1 MRKVIGIGETI
12 LDIIFRGGQ
21 PTAAV
26 PGGSVFNGIVS
37 LGRIGVPICF
47 ISETGNDH
55 VGNIILNFMR
65 ENNIPTDH
73 VNVFPD
79 GKSPV
84 SLAFLNNRS
93 DAEYIFYK
101 DYPKKRL
108 DVEYPQIQ
116 EDDIVIIGSYYA
128 LNPVLRDKLFARIK
142 EQTQGKEETQGKEK
156 PRTIRMN
163 PWKWAAA
170 IVLPICIAFFT
181 YYLIDSS
188 QTVGAP
194 FIVKADKGDKAT
206 IELPDGTNVV
216 LNSASQLSY
225 LNNFGENVRRV
236 QLNGEAYF
244 KVAHDEKRAFIVQ
257 VGDLEVKVLGTSFNV
272 SAYEDAKD
280 VTVVLLEGKVG
291 VYAQKMSHI
300 MKPGDKIEY
309 NKATHKIT
317 ATQVHPSDYIEWTKG
332 NIYFEKESLE
342 NIMKTLSRIYDV
354 EIRFDSNKLPNEY
367 FTGTIPGG
375 GIQNALN
382 ILMLTSPF
390 YYEMDGSVIVL
401 KEK

>member
-1 MRKVIGIGETI
+1 MDKIYYKELIEKYF
-12 LDIIFRGGQ
+12 D
-21 PTAAV
+21 
-26 PGGSVFNGIVS
+26 
-37 LGRIGVPICF
+37 
-47 ISETGNDH
+47 
-55 VGNIILNFMR
+55 GNI
-65 ENNIPTDH
+65 TDAEIKKLSDWIKNDRH
-73 VNVFPD
+73 LQNWWEEEFS
-79 GKSPV
+79 K
-84 SLAFLNNRS
+84 S
-93 DAEYIFYK
+93 DAGI
-101 DYPKKRL
+101 
-108 DVEYPQIQ
+108 
-116 EDDIVIIGSYYA
+116 
-128 LNPVLRDKLFARIK
+128 NPVLRDKLFARIK

-181 YYLIDSS
+181 YYLVDSS

-354 EIRFDSNKLPNEY
+354 EIRFDSSKLPKEY

>member
-1 MRKVIGIGETI
+1 MDKIYYKELIEKYF
-12 LDIIFRGGQ
+12 D
-21 PTAAV
+21 
-26 PGGSVFNGIVS
+26 
-37 LGRIGVPICF
+37 
-47 ISETGNDH
+47 
-55 VGNIILNFMR
+55 GNI
-65 ENNIPTDH
+65 TDAEIKKLSDWIKNDRH
-73 VNVFPD
+73 LQNWWEEEFS
-79 GKSPV
+79 K
-84 SLAFLNNRS
+84 S
-93 DAEYIFYK
+93 DAGI
-101 DYPKKRL
+101 
-108 DVEYPQIQ
+108 
-116 EDDIVIIGSYYA
+116 
-128 LNPVLRDKLFARIK
+128 NPVLRDKLFARIK
-142 EQTQGKEETQGKEK
+142 EQTQGKEETQGKEN

-181 YYLIDSS
+181 YYLVDSS

-225 LNNFGENVRRV
+225 LNNFGENGRRV

-244 KVAHDEKRAFIVQ
+244 KVAHDEKCAFIVQ

-291 VYAQKMSHI
+291 VYAQKTSHI

-367 FTGTIPGG
+367 FTGTISGG

-390 YYEMDGSVIVL
+390 FYEMDGSVIVL
-401 KEK
+401 KEKL

>member
-1 MRKVIGIGETI
+1 MDKIHYKELIEKY
-12 LDIIFRGGQ
+12 F
-21 PTAAV
+21 
-26 PGGSVFNGIVS
+26 
-37 LGRIGVPICF
+37 
-47 ISETGNDH
+47 E
-55 VGNIILNFMR
+55 GNI
-65 ENNIPTDH
+65 TDTEIKELSDWIKNDRH
-73 VNVFPD
+73 LQNWWEEEFS
-79 GKSPV
+79 K
-84 SLAFLNNRS
+84 S
-93 DAEYIFYK
+93 DAGI
-101 DYPKKRL
+101 
-108 DVEYPQIQ
+108 
-116 EDDIVIIGSYYA
+116 
-128 LNPVLRDKLFARIK
+128 NPVLRDKLFARIK
-142 EQTQGKEETQGKEK
+142 EQTQGKEETQGKENS
-156 PRTIRMN
+156 RTIRMN

-291 VYAQKMSHI
+291 VYAQKISHI

-390 YYEMDGSVIVL
+390 FYEMDGSVIVL

>member
-1 MRKVIGIGETI
+1 MDKIYYKELIEKYF
-12 LDIIFRGGQ
+12 D
-21 PTAAV
+21 
-26 PGGSVFNGIVS
+26 
-37 LGRIGVPICF
+37 
-47 ISETGNDH
+47 
-55 VGNIILNFMR
+55 GNI
-65 ENNIPTDH
+65 TDAEIKKLSDWIKNDRH
-73 VNVFPD
+73 LQNWWEEEFS
-79 GKSPV
+79 K
-84 SLAFLNNRS
+84 S
-93 DAEYIFYK
+93 DAGI
-101 DYPKKRL
+101 
-108 DVEYPQIQ
+108 
-116 EDDIVIIGSYYA
+116 
-128 LNPVLRDKLFARIK
+128 NPVLRDKLFARIK

-163 PWKWAAA
+163 LWKWAAA

-225 LNNFGENVRRV
+225 LNNFGENGRRV

-244 KVAHDEKRAFIVQ
+244 KVAHDEKCAFIVQ

>member
-1 MRKVIGIGETI
+1 MDKIYYKELIEKYF
-12 LDIIFRGGQ
+12 D
-21 PTAAV
+21 
-26 PGGSVFNGIVS
+26 
-37 LGRIGVPICF
+37 
-47 ISETGNDH
+47 
-55 VGNIILNFMR
+55 GNI
-65 ENNIPTDH
+65 TDAEIKKLSDWIKNDRH
-73 VNVFPD
+73 LQNWWEEEFS
-79 GKSPV
+79 K
-84 SLAFLNNRS
+84 S
-93 DAEYIFYK
+93 DAGI
-101 DYPKKRL
+101 
-108 DVEYPQIQ
+108 
-116 EDDIVIIGSYYA
+116 
-128 LNPVLRDKLFARIK
+128 NPVLRDKLFARIK
-142 EQTQGKEETQGKEK
+142 EQTQGKEETQGKEN

-181 YYLIDSS
+181 YYLVDSS

-194 FIVKADKGDKAT
+194 FIVKADKRDKAT

-225 LNNFGENVRRV
+225 LNNFGENGRRV

-244 KVAHDEKRAFIVQ
+244 KVAHDEKCAFIVQ

-291 VYAQKMSHI
+291 VYAQKTSHI

>member
-1 MRKVIGIGETI
+1 MDKIYYKELIEKYF
-12 LDIIFRGGQ
+12 D
-21 PTAAV
+21 
-26 PGGSVFNGIVS
+26 
-37 LGRIGVPICF
+37 
-47 ISETGNDH
+47 
-55 VGNIILNFMR
+55 GNI
-65 ENNIPTDH
+65 TDAEIKELSDWIKNDRH
-73 VNVFPD
+73 LQNWWEEEFS
-79 GKSPV
+79 K
-84 SLAFLNNRS
+84 S
-93 DAEYIFYK
+93 DAGI
-101 DYPKKRL
+101 
-108 DVEYPQIQ
+108 
-116 EDDIVIIGSYYA
+116 
-128 LNPVLRDKLFARIK
+128 NPVLRDKLFARIK

-181 YYLIDSS
+181 YYLVDSS

-291 VYAQKMSHI
+291 VYAQKISHI
-300 MKPGDKIEY
+300 MKPGGKIEY

-317 ATQVHPSDYIEWTKG
+317 ATQVHPNDYIEWTKG
-332 NIYFEKESLE
+332 NMYFEKESLE

>member
-1 MRKVIGIGETI
+1 MDKIYYKELIEKYF
-12 LDIIFRGGQ
+12 D
-21 PTAAV
+21 
-26 PGGSVFNGIVS
+26 
-37 LGRIGVPICF
+37 
-47 ISETGNDH
+47 
-55 VGNIILNFMR
+55 GNI
-65 ENNIPTDH
+65 TDAEIKELSDWIKNDRH
-73 VNVFPD
+73 LQNWWEEEFS
-79 GKSPV
+79 K
-84 SLAFLNNRS
+84 S
-93 DAEYIFYK
+93 DAGI
-101 DYPKKRL
+101 
-108 DVEYPQIQ
+108 
-116 EDDIVIIGSYYA
+116 
-128 LNPVLRDKLFARIK
+128 NPVLRDKLFARIK
-142 EQTQGKEETQGKEK
+142 EQTQGKEETQGKENS
-156 PRTIRMN
+156 RTIRMN

-390 YYEMDGSVIVL
+390 FYEMDGSVIVL

>member
-1 MRKVIGIGETI
+1 MDKIYYKELIEKYF
-12 LDIIFRGGQ
+12 D
-21 PTAAV
+21 
-26 PGGSVFNGIVS
+26 
-37 LGRIGVPICF
+37 
-47 ISETGNDH
+47 
-55 VGNIILNFMR
+55 GNI
-65 ENNIPTDH
+65 TDAEIKKLSDWIKNDRH
-73 VNVFPD
+73 LQNWWEEEFS
-79 GKSPV
+79 K
-84 SLAFLNNRS
+84 S
-93 DAEYIFYK
+93 DAGI
-101 DYPKKRL
+101 
-108 DVEYPQIQ
+108 
-116 EDDIVIIGSYYA
+116 
-128 LNPVLRDKLFARIK
+128 NPVLRDKLFARIK
-142 EQTQGKEETQGKEK
+142 EQTQGKEETQGKEN

-181 YYLIDSS
+181 YYLVDSS

-225 LNNFGENVRRV
+225 LNNFGENGRRV

-244 KVAHDEKRAFIVQ
+244 KVAHDEKCAFIVQ

-291 VYAQKMSHI
+291 VYAPKMSHI

-317 ATQVHPSDYIEWTKG
+317 ATQVHPNDYIEWTKG
-332 NIYFEKESLE
+332 NMYFEKESLE

>member
-1 MRKVIGIGETI
+1 MDKIYYKELIEKYF
-12 LDIIFRGGQ
+12 D
-21 PTAAV
+21 
-26 PGGSVFNGIVS
+26 
-37 LGRIGVPICF
+37 
-47 ISETGNDH
+47 
-55 VGNIILNFMR
+55 GNI
-65 ENNIPTDH
+65 TDAEIKELSDWIKNDRH
-73 VNVFPD
+73 LQNWWEEEFS
-79 GKSPV
+79 K
-84 SLAFLNNRS
+84 S
-93 DAEYIFYK
+93 DAGI
-101 DYPKKRL
+101 
-108 DVEYPQIQ
+108 
-116 EDDIVIIGSYYA
+116 
-128 LNPVLRDKLFARIK
+128 NPVLRDKLFARIK
-142 EQTQGKEETQGKEK
+142 EQTQGKEETQGKEN

-181 YYLIDSS
+181 YYLVDSS

-225 LNNFGENVRRV
+225 LNNFGENGRRV

-291 VYAQKMSHI
+291 VYAPKMSHI

>member
-1 MRKVIGIGETI
+1 MDKIYYKELIEKYF
-12 LDIIFRGGQ
+12 D
-21 PTAAV
+21 
-26 PGGSVFNGIVS
+26 
-37 LGRIGVPICF
+37 
-47 ISETGNDH
+47 
-55 VGNIILNFMR
+55 GNI
-65 ENNIPTDH
+65 TDAEIKKLSDWIKNDRH
-73 VNVFPD
+73 LQNWWEEEFS
-79 GKSPV
+79 K
-84 SLAFLNNRS
+84 S
-93 DAEYIFYK
+93 DAGI
-101 DYPKKRL
+101 
-108 DVEYPQIQ
+108 
-116 EDDIVIIGSYYA
+116 
-128 LNPVLRDKLFARIK
+128 NPVLRNKLFARIK

-244 KVAHDEKRAFIVQ
+244 KVAHDEKCAFIVQ

-291 VYAQKMSHI
+291 VYAQKISHI

-367 FTGTIPGG
+367 FTGTIPVG

>member
-1 MRKVIGIGETI
+1 MDKIYYKELIEKYF
-12 LDIIFRGGQ
+12 D
-21 PTAAV
+21 
-26 PGGSVFNGIVS
+26 
-37 LGRIGVPICF
+37 
-47 ISETGNDH
+47 
-55 VGNIILNFMR
+55 GNI
-65 ENNIPTDH
+65 TDAEIKKLSDWIKNDRH
-73 VNVFPD
+73 LQNWGEEEFS
-79 GKSPV
+79 K
-84 SLAFLNNRS
+84 S
-93 DAEYIFYK
+93 DAGI
-101 DYPKKRL
+101 
-108 DVEYPQIQ
+108 
-116 EDDIVIIGSYYA
+116 
-128 LNPVLRDKLFARIK
+128 NPVLRDKLFARIK
-142 EQTQGKEETQGKEK
+142 EQTQGKEETQGKEN

-181 YYLIDSS
+181 YYLVDSS

-225 LNNFGENVRRV
+225 LNNFGENGRRV

-244 KVAHDEKRAFIVQ
+244 KVAHDEKCAFIVQ

-291 VYAQKMSHI
+291 VYAQKTSHI

>member
-1 MRKVIGIGETI
+1 MDKIYYKELIEKYF
-12 LDIIFRGGQ
+12 D
-21 PTAAV
+21 
-26 PGGSVFNGIVS
+26 
-37 LGRIGVPICF
+37 
-47 ISETGNDH
+47 
-55 VGNIILNFMR
+55 GNI
-65 ENNIPTDH
+65 TDAEIKELSDWIKNDRH
-73 VNVFPD
+73 LQNWWEEEFS
-79 GKSPV
+79 K
-84 SLAFLNNRS
+84 S
-93 DAEYIFYK
+93 DAGI
-101 DYPKKRL
+101 
-108 DVEYPQIQ
+108 
-116 EDDIVIIGSYYA
+116 
-128 LNPVLRDKLFARIK
+128 NPVLRDKLFARIK
-142 EQTQGKEETQGKEK
+142 EQTQGKEETQGKENS
-156 PRTIRMN
+156 RTIRMN

-291 VYAQKMSHI
+291 VYAQKISHI

-390 YYEMDGSVIVL
+390 FYEMDGSVIVL
-401 KEK
+401 KEKL

>member
-1 MRKVIGIGETI
+1 MDKIYYKELIEKYF
-12 LDIIFRGGQ
+12 D
-21 PTAAV
+21 
-26 PGGSVFNGIVS
+26 
-37 LGRIGVPICF
+37 
-47 ISETGNDH
+47 
-55 VGNIILNFMR
+55 GNI
-65 ENNIPTDH
+65 TDAEIKELSDWIKNDRH
-73 VNVFPD
+73 LQNWWEEEFS
-79 GKSPV
+79 K
-84 SLAFLNNRS
+84 S
-93 DAEYIFYK
+93 DAGI
-101 DYPKKRL
+101 
-108 DVEYPQIQ
+108 
-116 EDDIVIIGSYYA
+116 
-128 LNPVLRDKLFARIK
+128 NPVLRDKLFARIK

-170 IVLPICIAFFT
+170 IVFPICIAFFT
-181 YYLIDSS
+181 YYLVDSS

-225 LNNFGENVRRV
+225 LNNFGENGRRV

-291 VYAQKMSHI
+291 VYAQKISHI

-317 ATQVHPSDYIEWTKG
+317 ATQVHPNDYIEWTKG
-332 NIYFEKESLE
+332 NMYFEKESLE

>member
-1 MRKVIGIGETI
+1 MDKIYYKELIEQYF
-12 LDIIFRGGQ
+12 D
-21 PTAAV
+21 
-26 PGGSVFNGIVS
+26 
-37 LGRIGVPICF
+37 
-47 ISETGNDH
+47 
-55 VGNIILNFMR
+55 GNI
-65 ENNIPTDH
+65 TDAEIKELSDWIKNDRH
-73 VNVFPD
+73 LQNWWEEEFS
-79 GKSPV
+79 K
-84 SLAFLNNRS
+84 S
-93 DAEYIFYK
+93 DAGI
-101 DYPKKRL
+101 
-108 DVEYPQIQ
+108 
-116 EDDIVIIGSYYA
+116 
-128 LNPVLRDKLFARIK
+128 NPVLRDKLFARIK

-170 IVLPICIAFFT
+170 IVFPICIAFFT
-181 YYLIDSS
+181 YYLVDSS

-225 LNNFGENVRRV
+225 LNNFGENGRRV

>member
-1 MRKVIGIGETI
+1 MDKIYYKELIEKYF
-12 LDIIFRGGQ
+12 D
-21 PTAAV
+21 
-26 PGGSVFNGIVS
+26 
-37 LGRIGVPICF
+37 
-47 ISETGNDH
+47 
-55 VGNIILNFMR
+55 GNI
-65 ENNIPTDH
+65 TDAEIKELSDWIKNDRH
-73 VNVFPD
+73 LQNWWEEEFS
-79 GKSPV
+79 K
-84 SLAFLNNRS
+84 S
-93 DAEYIFYK
+93 DAGI
-101 DYPKKRL
+101 
-108 DVEYPQIQ
+108 
-116 EDDIVIIGSYYA
+116 
-128 LNPVLRDKLFARIK
+128 NPVLRDKLFARIK
-142 EQTQGKEETQGKEK
+142 EQTQGKEETQGQGGGGGV
-156 PRTIRMN
+156 RMN
-163 PWKWAAA
+163 LWKWAAA

-244 KVAHDEKRAFIVQ
+244 KVAHDEKHAFIVQ

>member
-1 MRKVIGIGETI
+1 MDKIYYKELIEKYF
-12 LDIIFRGGQ
+12 D
-21 PTAAV
+21 
-26 PGGSVFNGIVS
+26 
-37 LGRIGVPICF
+37 
-47 ISETGNDH
+47 
-55 VGNIILNFMR
+55 GNI
-65 ENNIPTDH
+65 TDAEIKELSDWIKNDRH
-73 VNVFPD
+73 LQNWWEEEFS
-79 GKSPV
+79 K
-84 SLAFLNNRS
+84 S
-93 DAEYIFYK
+93 DAGI
-101 DYPKKRL
+101 
-108 DVEYPQIQ
+108 
-116 EDDIVIIGSYYA
+116 
-128 LNPVLRDKLFARIK
+128 NPVLRDKLFARIK
-142 EQTQGKEETQGKEK
+142 EQTQGKEETQGKENS
-156 PRTIRMN
+156 RTIRMN

-291 VYAQKMSHI
+291 VYAQKISHI

-317 ATQVHPSDYIEWTKG
+317 ATQVHPNDYIEWTKG
-332 NIYFEKESLE
+332 NMYFEKESLE

>member
-1 MRKVIGIGETI
+1 MDKIYYKELIEKYF
-12 LDIIFRGGQ
+12 D
-21 PTAAV
+21 
-26 PGGSVFNGIVS
+26 
-37 LGRIGVPICF
+37 
-47 ISETGNDH
+47 
-55 VGNIILNFMR
+55 GNI
-65 ENNIPTDH
+65 TDAKIKELSDWIKNDRH
-73 VNVFPD
+73 LQNWWEEEFS
-79 GKSPV
+79 K
-84 SLAFLNNRS
+84 S
-93 DAEYIFYK
+93 DAGI
-101 DYPKKRL
+101 
-108 DVEYPQIQ
+108 
-116 EDDIVIIGSYYA
+116 
-128 LNPVLRDKLFARIK
+128 NPVLRDKLFARIK
-142 EQTQGKEETQGKEK
+142 EQTQGKEETQGKET

-181 YYLIDSS
+181 YYLVDSS

-225 LNNFGENVRRV
+225 LNNFGENGRRV

-244 KVAHDEKRAFIVQ
+244 KVAHDEKCAFIVQ

-291 VYAQKMSHI
+291 VYAQKTSHI

-317 ATQVHPSDYIEWTKG
+317 ATQVHPTDYIEWTKG
-332 NIYFEKESLE
+332 NMYFEKESLE

>member
-1 MRKVIGIGETI
+1 MDKIYYKELIEKYF
-12 LDIIFRGGQ
+12 D
-21 PTAAV
+21 
-26 PGGSVFNGIVS
+26 
-37 LGRIGVPICF
+37 
-47 ISETGNDH
+47 
-55 VGNIILNFMR
+55 GNI
-65 ENNIPTDH
+65 TDAEIKELSDWIKNDRH
-73 VNVFPD
+73 LQNWWEEEFS
-79 GKSPV
+79 K
-84 SLAFLNNRS
+84 S
-93 DAEYIFYK
+93 DAGI
-101 DYPKKRL
+101 
-108 DVEYPQIQ
+108 
-116 EDDIVIIGSYYA
+116 
-128 LNPVLRDKLFARIK
+128 NPVLRDKLFARIK

-163 PWKWAAA
+163 LWKWAAA

-244 KVAHDEKRAFIVQ
+244 KVAHDEKHAFIVQ

-317 ATQVHPSDYIEWTKG
+317 TTQVHPSDYIEWTKG

>member
-1 MRKVIGIGETI
+1 MDKIYYKELIEKYF
-12 LDIIFRGGQ
+12 D
-21 PTAAV
+21 
-26 PGGSVFNGIVS
+26 
-37 LGRIGVPICF
+37 
-47 ISETGNDH
+47 
-55 VGNIILNFMR
+55 GNI
-65 ENNIPTDH
+65 TDAEIKELSDWIKNDRH
-73 VNVFPD
+73 LQNWWEEEFS
-79 GKSPV
+79 K
-84 SLAFLNNRS
+84 S
-93 DAEYIFYK
+93 DAGI
-101 DYPKKRL
+101 
-108 DVEYPQIQ
+108 
-116 EDDIVIIGSYYA
+116 
-128 LNPVLRDKLFARIK
+128 NPVLRNKLFARIK

-170 IVLPICIAFFT
+170 IVFPICIAFFT

-225 LNNFGENVRRV
+225 LNNFGENGRRV